1 MRKNKEKTEEK
12 KDKKKKKCRLWL
24 AILSI
29 LVILTNIFAI
39 YNILLLGPVEE
50 VIRYIVIGV
59 FVVLDL
65 VIIFKVRSKRKHK
78 EKKARLLTFFL
89 ILYLL
94 INCAISGLIMY
105 AYGTLSSINR
115 ETVTYSS
122 SLIVASSSEIEDVKD
137 LKDNTIGIL
146 SDKTS
151 PEGNII
157 PNEVIKENNLKDDNE
172 IVKYDDYFTAMA
184 DLYAGEVDSIFVPTD
199 YPSMFTSMETYENIK
214 DDTRIILTQEKK
226 MKKAST
232 SNRSSSKGKSVTE
245 PFTILL
251 MGVDSAEEGLSKN
264 TVANGDSLILV
275 TFNPNTLNATMLSIP
290 RDSYV
295 PIACWNGTPENKITH
310 AAAYGTDCMMD
321 TIENYFDVTID
332 YYAKINFKGL
342 VSLVDTLGG
351 ITVDVPQDLCTDN
364 SNREGQVCIN
374 AGVQTLNGEQALVLA
389 RNRKQLAAGDL
400 DRGLNQQLVI
410 QGILNK
416 VKDMKSINQVMDVL
430 NTITNNLDTNFT
442 EQQILSFYD
451 IAKDIMS
458 NALQKD
464 DADLINIEQLYLDGT
479 GQMIYDERSRMV
491 LWDYVPNT
499 KSRDDIIRAMKI
511 NLGEKEPD
519 MIKEFSF
526 SINDEDYEKTVT
538 GTGPYKTAFTY
549 DLLPDFTGDSESA
562 ARSYANAHGINVT
575 FKGTGGYVVA
585 QNYPANKRIDL
596 ISGSVVLTLSGSGY
610 TEPKD
615 EPSYTPPTDK
625 EEEKTDDT
633 GDNTVDTTQP
643 GNSSGG
649 NNNGDQQSGNT
660 GGSGG
665 SEGPNGSG
673 SGGSGNEPS
682 GDENTTGVPTE

>member
-1 MRKNKEKTEEK
+1 MRKNKEEK
-12 KDKKKKKCRLWL
+12 KNKKCRLWL

-29 LVILTNIFAI
+29 IVILSSLFAI
-39 YNILLLGPVEE
+39 YNILLLGPIEE
-50 VIRYIVIGV
+50 VVRYIVIGV
-59 FVVLDL
+59 FVVFDII
-65 VIIFKVRSKRKHK
+65 IIFKVRSKRRHK
-78 EKKARLLTFFL
+78 EKKARLLTFLL
-89 ILYLL
+89 ILYLIL
-94 INCAISGLIMY
+94 NCAISGLIMY

-115 ETVTYSS
+115 DYVTYSS
-122 SLIVASSSEIEDVKD
+122 SLIVKSDSEIQDVND
-137 LKDNTIGIL
+137 LSDNKIGIL
-146 SDKTS
+146 SDESS

-157 PNEVIKENNLKDDNE
+157 PNEVIDENNLKDDNE
-172 IVKYDDYFTAMA
+172 IVEYDDYFTAMA
-184 DLYAGEVDSIFVPTD
+184 DLYDGEVEAIFVPTD
-199 YPSMFTSMETYENIK
+199 YPSMFTSMETYANISEE
-214 DDTRIILTQEKK
+214 TNVILTKEKE

-232 SNRSSSKGKSVTE
+232 SDRENSSAGKSVTE

-264 TVANGDSLILV
+264 TVANGDSLILI

-295 PIACWNGTPENKITH
+295 PIACWSGTPENKITH
-310 AAAYGTDCMMD
+310 AAAYGTDCMMS

-342 VSLVDTLGG
+342 VTLVDTLGG
-351 ITVDVPQDLCTDN
+351 ITVEVPQDLCTDN
-364 SNREGQVCIN
+364 SNREGEVCIN
-374 AGVQTLNGEQALVLA
+374 AGLQTLNGEQALVLA

-430 NTITNNLDTNFT
+430 NTVTNNLDTNFT

-451 IAKDIMS
+451 IAKDIMN

-499 KSRDDIIRAMKI
+499 KSRDDIVEAMKI

-519 MIKEFSF
+519 MVKEFSF
-526 SINDEDYEKTVT
+526 SINDPDYEKTIT

-549 DLLPDFTGDSESA
+549 DLLADFTGDSESQ
-562 ARSYANAHGINVT
+562 ARSWCNAHGVNVR
-575 FKGTGGYVVA
+575 FRGSGGYVVS
-585 QNYPANKRIDL
+585 QSLPANKRIDL
-596 ISGSVVLTLSGSGY
+596 ISGSLVLTLSGGSSY
-610 TEPKD
+610 DEPE
-615 EPSYTPPTDK
+615 EPSYTPPADADD
-625 EEEKTDDT
+625 EEDEDDT
-633 GDNTVDTTQP
+633 GGEIPIVPPGGSDN
-643 GNSSGG
+643 GN
-649 NNNGDQQSGNT
+649 
-660 GGSGG
+660 GSGG
-665 SEGPNGSG
+665 DGNNGGDPGDSGDGGNG
-673 SGGSGNEPS
+673 SGGSGSDNT
-682 GDENTTGVPTE
+682 GDGTTGGTQPDE

>member
-1 MRKNKEKTEEK
+1 MRKNKEEK
-12 KDKKKKKCRLWL
+12 KNKKCRLWL

-29 LVILTNIFAI
+29 IVILSSLFAI

-50 VIRYIVIGV
+50 VIRYIIIGV
-59 FVVLDL
+59 FVVFDII
-65 VIIFKVRSKRKHK
+65 IIFKVRSKRRHK
-78 EKKARLLTFFL
+78 EKKARLLTFLL
-89 ILYLL
+89 ILYLI

-115 ETVTYSS
+115 DYVTYSS
-122 SLIVASSSEIEDVKD
+122 SLIVKSDSEIQDVND
-137 LKDNTIGIL
+137 LSDNKIGIL
-146 SDKTS
+146 SDESS
-151 PEGNII
+151 PEGYII
-157 PNEVIKENNLKDDNE
+157 PNEVIDENKLKDDNE
-172 IVKYDDYFTAMA
+172 IVEYDDYFTAMA
-184 DLYAGEVDSIFVPTD
+184 DLYDGEVEAIFVPTD
-199 YPSMFTSMETYENIK
+199 YPSMFTSMETYANISEETK
-214 DDTRIILTQEKK
+214 VILTKEKE

-232 SNRSSSKGKSVTE
+232 SDRENSSAGKSVTE

-264 TVANGDSLILV
+264 TVANGDSLILI

-295 PIACWNGTPENKITH
+295 PISCWSGTPENKITH
-310 AAAYGTDCMMD
+310 AAAYGTDCMMS

-342 VSLVDTLGG
+342 VTLVDTLGG
-351 ITVDVPQDLCTDN
+351 ITVEVPQDLCTDN
-364 SNREGQVCIN
+364 SNREGEVCIN
-374 AGVQTLNGEQALVLA
+374 AGLQTLNGEQALVLA

-430 NTITNNLDTNFT
+430 NTVTNNLDTNFT

-451 IAKDIMS
+451 IAKDIMN

-499 KSRDDIIRAMKI
+499 KSRDDIVEAMKI

-519 MIKEFSF
+519 MVKEFSF
-526 SINDEDYEKTVT
+526 SINNPDYEKTIT

-549 DLLPDFTGDSESA
+549 DLLADFTGDSESQ
-562 ARSYANAHGINVT
+562 ARSWCNAHGVNVS
-575 FKGTGGYVVA
+575 FRGSGGYVVS
-585 QNYPANKRIDL
+585 QSLPANKRIDL
-596 ISGSVVLTLSGSGY
+596 ISGSLVLTLSGSGY
-610 TEPKD
+610 SDDEEEPV
-615 EPSYTPPTDK
+615 YTPPTDNTDD
-625 EEEKTDDT
+625 EDDT
-633 GDNTVDTTQP
+633 GSDVP
-643 GNSSGG
+643 VVPPSGG
-649 NNNGDQQSGNT
+649 DSGT
-660 GGSGG
+660 GSGG
-665 SEGPNGSG
+665 DGGNGSGSG
-673 SGGSGNEPS
+673 SGGSGGNS
-682 GDENTTGVPTE
+682 GTGDSGSDDTGDGTTGGTQPDE

>member
-1 MRKNKEKTEEK
+1 MRKNKENTEEK

-29 LVILTNIFAI
+29 IVILSNLFAI
-39 YNILLLGPVEE
+39 YNILLLGPIEE
-50 VIRYIVIGV
+50 VIRYIIIGI
-59 FVVLDL
+59 FVVFDL
-65 VIIFKVRSKRKHK
+65 IIIFKVRSKRRHK

-115 ETVTYSS
+115 DTVTYSS
-122 SLIVASSSEIEDVKD
+122 SLIVPSSSEIEDVKD

-146 SDKTS
+146 SDESS

-157 PNEVIKENNLKDDNE
+157 PNEVIDENKLKDENE
-172 IVKYDDYFTAMA
+172 IVEYDDYFTAMA
-184 DLYAGEVDSIFVPTD
+184 DLYEGEVDSIFVPTD
-199 YPSMFTSMETYENIK
+199 YPSMFASMETYQNIK
-214 DDTRIILTQEKK
+214 DDTKIILTKEKEMRK
-226 MKKAST
+226 T
-232 SNRSSSKGKSVTE
+232 SNRTSSAGKSVTE

-295 PIACWNGTPENKITH
+295 PIACWSGNPENKITH

-351 ITVDVPQDLCTDN
+351 ITVEVPQDLCTDN
-364 SNREGQVCIN
+364 SNREGQVCIS
-374 AGVQTLNGEQALVLA
+374 AGLQTLNGEQALVLA
-389 RNRKQLAAGDL
+389 RNRKQLAGGDL

-430 NTITNNLDTNFT
+430 NTVTNNLDTNFT

-451 IAKDIMS
+451 IAKDIMNNS
-458 NALQKD
+458 LQKD

-499 KSRDDIIRAMKI
+499 ASRDDIVKAMKV
-511 NLGEKEPD
+511 NLEQEEPE

-549 DLLPDFTGDSESA
+549 DLLPDFTGDSMSQAE
-562 ARSYANAHGINVT
+562 SYANAHGIRVT
-575 FKGTGGYVVA
+575 FKGNSGYVVS
-585 QNYPANKRIDL
+585 QSLPANKRIDL
-596 ISGSVVLTLSGSGY
+596 ISGSVVLTLSGGTSS
-610 TEPKD
+610 TEPEDDSSNNTTTTK
-615 EPSYTPPTDK
+615 PPTSNTK
-625 EEEKTDDT
+625 PEE
-633 GDNTVDTTQP
+633 P
-643 GNSSGG
+643 
-649 NNNGDQQSGNT
+649 
-660 GGSGG
+660 
-665 SEGPNGSG
+665 
-673 SGGSGNEPS
+673 
-682 GDENTTGVPTE
+682 DEVPTEPEEPIEPDTPEETPPDEDDITEVIPGTPSTTS

>member
-1 MRKNKEKTEEK
+1 MRKNKENTEEK
-12 KDKKKKKCRLWL
+12 KDKKKKKSRLWL
-24 AILSI
+24 LILSI
-29 LVILTNIFAI
+29 IVILSNIFAI
-39 YNILLLGPVEE
+39 YNILLLGPIEE
-50 VIRYIVIGV
+50 VIRYIIIGI

-65 VIIFKVRSKRKHK
+65 VIIFKVRSKRRHK
-78 EKKARLLTFFL
+78 EKKVRLLTFFL
-89 ILYLL
+89 ILYLI

-105 AYGTLSSINR
+105 AYGTISKINR
-115 ETVTYSS
+115 DTVTYSS
-122 SLIVASSSEIEDVKD
+122 SLIVPSSSEIEDVKD

-146 SDKTS
+146 SDEAS

-157 PNEVIKENNLKDDNE
+157 PNEVIDENKLKDDNE
-172 IVKYDDYFTAMA
+172 IVEYEDYFTAMA
-184 DLYAGEVDSIFVPTD
+184 DLYEGEVDSIFVPTD
-199 YPSMFTSMETYENIK
+199 YPSMFSSMETYHNITE
-214 DDTRIILTQEKK
+214 DTKIILTQEKK
-226 MKKAST
+226 MKKT
-232 SNRSSSKGKSVTE
+232 SSRNSSAGKSVTE

-295 PIACWNGTPENKITH
+295 PIACWSGNPENKITH

-342 VSLVDTLGG
+342 VTLVDTLGG
-351 ITVDVPQDLCTDN
+351 ITVEVPQDLCTDN

-374 AGVQTLNGEQALVLA
+374 AGLQTLNGEQALVLA

-410 QGILNK
+410 EGILNK

-430 NTITNNLDTNFT
+430 NTVTNNLDTNFT

-451 IAKDIMS
+451 IAKDIMNNS
-458 NALQKD
+458 LQKD

-479 GQMIYDERSRMV
+479 GQMIYDERSRLV

-499 KSRDDIIRAMKI
+499 ASRDDIVKAMKV
-511 NLGEKEPD
+511 NLEQEEPE

-549 DLLPDFTGDSESA
+549 DLLPDFTGDSMSQAE
-562 ARSYANAHGINVT
+562 SYANAHGIRVT
-575 FKGTGGYVVA
+575 FKGNSGYVVS
-585 QNYPANKRIDL
+585 QSLPANKRIDL
-596 ISGSVVLTLSGSGY
+596 INGTVVLTLSGGSSSN
-610 TEPKD
+610 EPK
-615 EPSYTPPTDK
+615 EPSYTPPANNDTEDN
-625 EEEKTDDT
+625 T
-633 GDNTVDTTQP
+633 GDNPPVTPPNGSD
-643 GNSSGG
+643 SG
-649 NNNGDQQSGNT
+649 T
-660 GGSGG
+660 GSGG
-665 SEGPNGSG
+665 SGTGDENGSEGSGDGGTG
-673 SGGSGNEPS
+673 SGGSGNEGN
-682 GDENTTGVPTE
+682 GDEIIGPTE

>member
-1 MRKNKEKTEEK
+1 MRKNKEEK
-12 KDKKKKKCRLWL
+12 KNKKCRLWL

-29 LVILTNIFAI
+29 IVILSSLFAI
-39 YNILLLGPVEE
+39 YNILLLGPIEE
-50 VIRYIVIGV
+50 VVRYIVIGV
-59 FVVLDL
+59 FVVFDII
-65 VIIFKVRSKRKHK
+65 IIFKVRSKRRHK
-78 EKKARLLTFFL
+78 EKKARLLTFLL
-89 ILYLL
+89 ILYLIL
-94 INCAISGLIMY
+94 NCAISGLIMY

-115 ETVTYSS
+115 DYVTYSS
-122 SLIVASSSEIEDVKD
+122 SLIVKSDSEIQDVED
-137 LKDNTIGIL
+137 LSDNKIGIL
-146 SDKTS
+146 SDESS

-157 PNEVIKENNLKDDNE
+157 PNEVIDENNLKDENDIE
-172 IVKYDDYFTAMA
+172 EYEDYFSLMA
-184 DLYAGEVDSIFVPTD
+184 DLYDGEIDAIFVPTD
-199 YPSMFTSMETYENIK
+199 YPSMFTSMETYENISEE
-214 DDTRIILTQEKK
+214 TRIILTQEKK

-232 SNRSSSKGKSVTE
+232 SDRENSSTGKSVTE

-264 TVANGDSLILV
+264 TVANGDSLILI

-295 PIACWNGTPENKITH
+295 PIACWSGTPENKITH
-310 AAAYGTDCMMD
+310 AAAYGTDCMMS

-342 VSLVDTLGG
+342 VTLVDTLGG
-351 ITVDVPQDLCTDN
+351 ITVEVPQDLCTDN
-364 SNREGQVCIN
+364 SNREGEVCIN
-374 AGVQTLNGEQALVLA
+374 AGLQTLNGEQALVLA

-430 NTITNNLDTNFT
+430 NTVTNNLDTNFT

-451 IAKDIMS
+451 IAKDIMN

-499 KSRDDIIRAMKI
+499 KSRDDIVEAMKI

-519 MIKEFSF
+519 MVKEFSF
-526 SINDEDYEKTVT
+526 SINDPDYEKTIT

-549 DLLPDFTGDSESA
+549 DLLADFTGDSESQ
-562 ARSYANAHGINVT
+562 ARSWCNAHGVNVS
-575 FKGTGGYVVA
+575 FRGSGGYVVS
-585 QNYPANKRIDL
+585 QSLPANKRIDL
-596 ISGSVVLTLSGSGY
+596 ISGSLVLTLSGSGY
-610 TEPKD
+610 
-615 EPSYTPPTDK
+615 
-625 EEEKTDDT
+625 EEEEDDT
-633 GDNTVDTTQP
+633 TI
-643 GNSSGG
+643 SGG
-649 NNNGDQQSGNT
+649 NNATVTPPTSP
-660 GGSGG
+660 
-665 SEGPNGSG
+665 E
-673 SGGSGNEPS
+673 E
-682 GDENTTGVPTE
+682 GDETDEVKTDQEEDPPLEDPTDDEVKDDITEVIPGVPGSTTS

>member
-1 MRKNKEKTEEK
+1 MRKNKENKEK
-12 KDKKKKKCRLWL
+12 KEKKKKCRFWL
-24 AILSI
+24 LILSLI
-29 LVILTNIFAI
+29 VIISNLFAI

-50 VIRYIVIGV
+50 IIRYIIIGIFVI
-59 FVVLDL
+59 LDII
-65 VIIFKVRSKRKHK
+65 IIFKVRSKRRNK
-78 EKKARLLTFFL
+78 EKKAKLLTFFL

-115 ETVTYSS
+115 KTVTYSS
-122 SLIVASSSEIEDVKD
+122 SLIVPSSSEIENIKD
-137 LKDNTIGIL
+137 IKDDKIGIL

-157 PNEVIKENNLKDDNE
+157 PNEVIKENKLKDENK
-172 IVKYDDYFTAMA
+172 IVKYDDYFSAMA

-199 YPSMFTSMETYENIK
+199 YPSMFISMETYENIES
-214 DDTRIILTQEKK
+214 DTKIILTKEKK
-226 MKKAST
+226 MKKANT
-232 SNRSSSKGKSVTE
+232 SSRSSSKGKSVTE

-295 PIACWNGTPENKITH
+295 PIACWSGTPENKITH

-374 AGVQTLNGEQALVLA
+374 EGVQTLNGEQALVLA

-451 IAKDIMS
+451 IAKDIMN

-499 KSRDDIIRAMKI
+499 KSRDDIIKAMKI
-511 NLGEKEPD
+511 NLEKQEPN

-575 FKGTGGYVVA
+575 FKGNSGYVVA
-585 QNYPANKRIDL
+585 QSYPANKRIDL
-596 ISGSVVLTLSGSGY
+596 ISGSVVLTLSGSGH

-625 EEEKTDDT
+625 EEEKTDNV

-643 GNSSGG
+643 DNPSGG
-649 NNNGDQQSGNT
+649 NNNGGQQGGTTGGNGGGQSGT
-660 GGSGG
+660 DD
-665 SEGPNGSG
+665 
-673 SGGSGNEPS
+673 
-682 GDENTTGVPTE
+682 GDKKPGTDTNPDGATTE

>member
-1 MRKNKEKTEEK
+1 MRKNKEIKEEK

-29 LVILTNIFAI
+29 IVIASNLFAI
-39 YNILLLGPVEE
+39 YNILLLGPIEE
-50 VIRYIVIGV
+50 VVRYIIIGV
-59 FVVLDL
+59 FVVLDI
-65 VIIFKVRSKRKHK
+65 VIIFKVRSKRRHK
-78 EKKARLLTFFL
+78 EKRARLLTFFL

-115 ETVTYSS
+115 DTVTYSS
-122 SLIVASSSEIEDVKD
+122 SLIVASSSEIESVED
-137 LKDNTIGIL
+137 LADNSIGIL
-146 SDKTS
+146 SDETS
-151 PEGNII
+151 PEGYII
-157 PNEVIKENNLKDDNE
+157 PNEVIDENKLKDENE
-172 IVKYDDYFTAMA
+172 IVEYDDYFTAMA
-184 DLYAGEVDSIFVPTD
+184 DLYDGEVNAIFVPTD
-199 YPSMFTSMETYENIK
+199 YPSMFTSMETYANITE
-214 DDTRIILTQEKK
+214 DTKIILTKEKK

-232 SNRSSSKGKSVTE
+232 SNRSTSTGKSVTE

-251 MGVDSAEEGLSKN
+251 MGVDSEQEGLSKN

-295 PIACWNGTPENKITH
+295 PIACWSGQPENKITH

-364 SNREGQVCIN
+364 SNREGEVCIS

-389 RNRKQLAAGDL
+389 RNRKQLAGGDL

-416 VKDMKSINQVMDVL
+416 AKELNSINQVMDIL

-451 IAKDIMS
+451 IAKDIMN

-464 DADLINIEQLYLDGT
+464 DVDLINIEQLYLDGT
-479 GQMIYDERSRMV
+479 GQMIYDERSRLV

-499 KSRDDIIRAMKI
+499 ASRDDIVEAMKI
-511 NLGEKEPD
+511 NLGEQEPN

-549 DLLPDFTGDSESA
+549 DLLPDFTGDSMNQAE
-562 ARSYANAHGINVT
+562 RYANAHGIRVT
-575 FKGTGGYVVA
+575 FKGESGYVVS
-585 QNYPANKRIDL
+585 QSLPANKRIDL
-596 ISGSVVLTLSGSGY
+596 ISGSVVLTLSGSSSY
-610 TEPKD
+610 E
-615 EPSYTPPTDK
+615 EPSYTPPTS
-625 EEEKTDDT
+625 DDT
-633 GDNTVDTTQP
+633 EEDDDEDIESNPIPIEPEDPSDEDPPEQGTDTP
-643 GNSSGG
+643 
-649 NNNGDQQSGNT
+649 
-660 GGSGG
+660 
-665 SEGPNGSG
+665 
-673 SGGSGNEPS
+673 PS
-682 GDENTTGVPTE
+682 DDITDVIPGVPNTSTES

>member
-1 MRKNKEKTEEK
+1 MRKNKENTEEK

-29 LVILTNIFAI
+29 IVILSNLFAI
-39 YNILLLGPVEE
+39 YNILLLGPIEE
-50 VIRYIVIGV
+50 VIRYIIIGI
-59 FVVLDL
+59 FVVFDL
-65 VIIFKVRSKRKHK
+65 IIIFKVRSKRRHK

-115 ETVTYSS
+115 DTVTYSS
-122 SLIVASSSEIEDVKD
+122 SLIVPSSSEIEDVKD

-146 SDKTS
+146 SDESS

-157 PNEVIKENNLKDDNE
+157 PNEVIDENNLKDDNE
-172 IVKYDDYFTAMA
+172 IVEYDDYFTAMA
-184 DLYAGEVDSIFVPTD
+184 DLYEGEVDSIFVPTD
-199 YPSMFTSMETYENIK
+199 YPSMFVSMETYQNIK
-214 DDTRIILTQEKK
+214 DDTKIILTKEKE
-226 MKKAST
+226 MKKT
-232 SNRSSSKGKSVTE
+232 SNRTSSAGKSVTE

-251 MGVDSAEEGLSKN
+251 MGVDSEQEGLSKN

-295 PIACWNGTPENKITH
+295 PIACWSGTPENKITH

-351 ITVDVPQDLCTDN
+351 ITVEVPQDLCTDN
-364 SNREGQVCIN
+364 SNREGQVCIS
-374 AGVQTLNGEQALVLA
+374 AGLQTLNGEQALVLA
-389 RNRKQLAAGDL
+389 RNRKQLAGGDL

-430 NTITNNLDTNFT
+430 NTVTNNLDTNFT

-451 IAKDIMS
+451 IAKDIMNNS
-458 NALQKD
+458 LQKD

-499 KSRDDIIRAMKI
+499 ASRDDIVKAMKV
-511 NLGEKEPD
+511 NLEQEEPE

-549 DLLPDFTGDSESA
+549 DLLPDFTGDSMSQAE
-562 ARSYANAHGINVT
+562 SYANAHGIRVT
-575 FKGTGGYVVA
+575 FKGNSGYVVS
-585 QNYPANKRIDL
+585 QSLPANKRIDL
-596 ISGSVVLTLSGSGY
+596 ISGSVVLTLSGETSS
-610 TEPKD
+610 TKPE
-615 EPSYTPPTDK
+615 EPSYTPPDNNDT
-625 EEEKTDDT
+625 EDDNTNNGTTTPPIGGDSGTGSGDNGET
-633 GDNTVDTTQP
+633 GD
-643 GNSSGG
+643 GNDSGKHW
-649 NNNGDQQSGNT
+649 
-660 GGSGG
+660 
-665 SEGPNGSG
+665 
-673 SGGSGNEPS
+673 
-682 GDENTTGVPTE
+682 

>member
-1 MRKNKEKTEEK
+1 MRKNKENTEEK
-12 KDKKKKKCRLWL
+12 KDKKKKKSRLWL
-24 AILSI
+24 LILSI
-29 LVILTNIFAI
+29 IVILSNIFAI
-39 YNILLLGPVEE
+39 YNILLLGPIEE
-50 VIRYIVIGV
+50 VIRYIIIGI

-65 VIIFKVRSKRKHK
+65 VIIFKVRSKRRHK
-78 EKKARLLTFFL
+78 EKKVRLLTFFL
-89 ILYLL
+89 ILYLI

-105 AYGTLSSINR
+105 AYGTISKINR
-115 ETVTYSS
+115 DTVTYSS
-122 SLIVASSSEIEDVKD
+122 SLIVPSSSEIEDVKD

-146 SDKTS
+146 SDEAS

-157 PNEVIKENNLKDDNE
+157 PNEVIDENKLKDDNE
-172 IVKYDDYFTAMA
+172 IVEYEDYFTAMA
-184 DLYAGEVDSIFVPTD
+184 DLYEGEVDSIFVPTD
-199 YPSMFTSMETYENIK
+199 YPSMFTSMETYQNISE
-214 DDTRIILTQEKK
+214 DTKIILTQEKK
-226 MKKAST
+226 MRKT
-232 SNRSSSKGKSVTE
+232 SSRNSSAGKSVTE

-295 PIACWNGTPENKITH
+295 PIACWSGNPENKITH

-342 VSLVDTLGG
+342 VTLVDTLGG
-351 ITVDVPQDLCTDN
+351 ITVEVPQDLCTDN

-374 AGVQTLNGEQALVLA
+374 AGLQTLNGEQALVLA

-410 QGILNK
+410 EGILNK

-430 NTITNNLDTNFT
+430 NTVTNNLDTNFT

-451 IAKDIMS
+451 IAKDIMNNS
-458 NALQKD
+458 LQKD

-479 GQMIYDERSRMV
+479 GQMIYDERSRLV

-499 KSRDDIIRAMKI
+499 ASRDDIVKAMKV
-511 NLGEKEPD
+511 NLEQEEPE

-549 DLLPDFTGDSESA
+549 DLLPDFTGDSEA
-562 ARSYANAHGINVT
+562 QARSYANAHGINVT
-575 FKGTGGYVVA
+575 FRGSGGYVVS
-585 QNYPANKRIDL
+585 QSYPANKRIDL
-596 ISGSVVLTLSGSGY
+596 INGSVVLTLSGGSSSNE
-610 TEPKD
+610 TE
-615 EPSYTPPTDK
+615 EPSYTPPTD
-625 EEEKTDDT
+625 EEEIDGT

-643 GNSSGG
+643 GNSS
-649 NNNGDQQSGNT
+649 DGNT
-660 GGSGG
+660 GGGQQGG
-665 SEGPNGSG
+665 STG
-673 SGGSGNEPS
+673 GNEGSQGGTTGGEEKP
-682 GDENTTGVPTE
+682 GTDENPDGATTE

>member
-50 VIRYIVIGV
+50 VIRYIIIGV

-65 VIIFKVRSKRKHK
+65 VIIFKVRSKRRHK
-78 EKKARLLTFFL
+78 EKRARLLTFFL

-122 SLIVASSSEIEDVKD
+122 SLIVPSSSEIENIKD
-137 LKDNTIGIL
+137 IKDDKIGIL
-146 SDKTS
+146 SDKAS

-157 PNEVIKENNLKDDNE
+157 PNEVIKENKLKDDNE
-172 IVKYDDYFTAMA
+172 IVEYDDYFTAMA
-184 DLYAGEVDSIFVPTD
+184 DLYDGEVDSIFVPTD
-199 YPSMFTSMETYENIK
+199 YPSMFVSMETYQNIES
-214 DDTRIILTQEKK
+214 DTKIILTKEKE

-295 PIACWNGTPENKITH
+295 PIACWSGTPENKITH

-374 AGVQTLNGEQALVLA
+374 KGVQTLNGEQALVLA

-410 QGILNK
+410 QGIVNK
-416 VKDMKSINQVMDVL
+416 AKDMKNINQVMDVL

-451 IAKDIMS
+451 IAKDIMN

-499 KSRDDIIRAMKI
+499 KSRDDIINAMKI

-549 DLLPDFTGDSESA
+549 DLLPDFTGDSEGA

-575 FKGTGGYVVA
+575 FKGTGGYVVS
-585 QNYPANKRIDL
+585 QSLPANKRIDL
-596 ISGSVVLTLSGSGY
+596 ISGSVVLTLSGGTSS
-610 TEPKD
+610 TEPEDDSSNNTTTTK
-615 EPSYTPPTDK
+615 PPTSNTEP
-625 EEEKTDDT
+625 EE
-633 GDNTVDTTQP
+633 
-643 GNSSGG
+643 
-649 NNNGDQQSGNT
+649 
-660 GGSGG
+660 
-665 SEGPNGSG
+665 PN
-673 SGGSGNEPS
+673 E
-682 GDENTTGVPTE
+682 VPTEPEEPIEPDTPEETPPDEDDITEVIPGTPSTTS

>member
-1 MRKNKEKTEEK
+1 MRKNKEEK
-12 KDKKKKKCRLWL
+12 KNKKCRLWL

-29 LVILTNIFAI
+29 IVILSSLFAI
-39 YNILLLGPVEE
+39 YNILLLGPIEE
-50 VIRYIVIGV
+50 VVRYIVIGV
-59 FVVLDL
+59 FVVFDII
-65 VIIFKVRSKRKHK
+65 IIFKVRSKRRHK
-78 EKKARLLTFFL
+78 EKKARLLTFLL
-89 ILYLL
+89 ILYLIL
-94 INCAISGLIMY
+94 NCAISGLIMY

-115 ETVTYSS
+115 DYVTYSS
-122 SLIVASSSEIEDVKD
+122 SLIVKSDSEIQDVND
-137 LKDNTIGIL
+137 LSDNKIGIL
-146 SDKTS
+146 SDESS

-157 PNEVIKENNLKDDNE
+157 PNEVIDENNLKDDNE
-172 IVKYDDYFTAMA
+172 IVEYDDYFTAMA
-184 DLYAGEVDSIFVPTD
+184 DLYDGEVEAIFVPTD
-199 YPSMFTSMETYENIK
+199 YPSMFTSMETYANISEE
-214 DDTRIILTQEKK
+214 TNVILTKEKE

-232 SNRSSSKGKSVTE
+232 SDRENSSAGKSVTE

-264 TVANGDSLILV
+264 TVANGDSLILI

-295 PIACWNGTPENKITH
+295 PIACWSGTPENKITH
-310 AAAYGTDCMMD
+310 AAAYGTDCMMS

-342 VSLVDTLGG
+342 VTLVDTLGG
-351 ITVDVPQDLCTDN
+351 ITVEVPQDLCTDN
-364 SNREGQVCIN
+364 SNREGEVCIN
-374 AGVQTLNGEQALVLA
+374 AGLQTLNGEQALVLA

-430 NTITNNLDTNFT
+430 NTVTNNLDTNFT

-451 IAKDIMS
+451 IAKDIMN

-499 KSRDDIIRAMKI
+499 KSRDDIVEAMKI

-519 MIKEFSF
+519 MVKEFSF
-526 SINDEDYEKTVT
+526 SINDPDYEKTIT

-549 DLLPDFTGDSESA
+549 DLLADFTGDSESQ
-562 ARSYANAHGINVT
+562 ARSWCNAHGVNVS
-575 FKGTGGYVVA
+575 FRGSGGYVVS
-585 QNYPANKRIDL
+585 QSLPANKRIDL
-596 ISGSVVLTLSGSGY
+596 ISGSLVLTLSGSGY
-610 TEPKD
+610 DEPE
-615 EPSYTPPTDK
+615 EPSYTPPADD
-625 EEEKTDDT
+625 EEDEDDT
-633 GDNTVDTTQP
+633 GGEIPIVPPGGSDN
-643 GNSSGG
+643 GN
-649 NNNGDQQSGNT
+649 
-660 GGSGG
+660 GSGG
-665 SEGPNGSG
+665 DGNNGGDPGDSGDGGNG
-673 SGGSGNEPS
+673 SGGSGSDNT
-682 GDENTTGVPTE
+682 GDGTTGGTQPDE

>member
-1 MRKNKEKTEEK
+1 MRKNKENTEEK
-12 KDKKKKKCRLWL
+12 KDKKKKKSRLWL
-24 AILSI
+24 LILSI
-29 LVILTNIFAI
+29 IVILSNIFAI
-39 YNILLLGPVEE
+39 YNILLLGPIEE
-50 VIRYIVIGV
+50 VIRYIIIGI

-65 VIIFKVRSKRKHK
+65 VIIFKVRSKRRHK
-78 EKKARLLTFFL
+78 EKKVRLLTFFL
-89 ILYLL
+89 ILYLI
-94 INCAISGLIMY
+94 INCAISCLIMY
-105 AYGTLSSINR
+105 AYGTISKINR
-115 ETVTYSS
+115 DTVTYSS
-122 SLIVASSSEIEDVKD
+122 SLIVPSSSEIEDVKD

-146 SDKTS
+146 SDEAS

-157 PNEVIKENNLKDDNE
+157 PNEVIDENKLKDDNE
-172 IVKYDDYFTAMA
+172 IVEYEDYFTAMA
-184 DLYAGEVDSIFVPTD
+184 DLYEGEVDSIFVPTD
-199 YPSMFTSMETYENIK
+199 YPSMFTSMETYQNISE
-214 DDTRIILTQEKK
+214 DTKIILTQEKK
-226 MKKAST
+226 MRKT
-232 SNRSSSKGKSVTE
+232 SSRNSSAGKSVTE

-295 PIACWNGTPENKITH
+295 PIACWSGNPENKITH

-342 VSLVDTLGG
+342 VTLVDTLGG
-351 ITVDVPQDLCTDN
+351 ITVEVPQDLCTDN

-374 AGVQTLNGEQALVLA
+374 AGLQTLNGEQALVLA

-410 QGILNK
+410 EGILNK

-430 NTITNNLDTNFT
+430 NTVTNNLDTNFT

-451 IAKDIMS
+451 IAKDIMNNS
-458 NALQKD
+458 LQKD

-479 GQMIYDERSRMV
+479 GQMIYDERSRLV

-499 KSRDDIIRAMKI
+499 ASRDDIVKAMKV
-511 NLGEKEPD
+511 NLEQEEPE

-549 DLLPDFTGDSESA
+549 DLLPDFTGDSMSQAE
-562 ARSYANAHGINVT
+562 SYANAHGIRVT
-575 FKGTGGYVVA
+575 FKGNSGYVVS
-585 QNYPANKRIDL
+585 QSLPANKRIDL
-596 ISGSVVLTLSGSGY
+596 INGSVVLTLSGGSSSNE
-610 TEPKD
+610 TE
-615 EPSYTPPTDK
+615 EPSYTPPTD
-625 EEEKTDDT
+625 EEEIDGT

-643 GNSSGG
+643 GNSS
-649 NNNGDQQSGNT
+649 DGNT
-660 GGSGG
+660 GGGQQGG
-665 SEGPNGSG
+665 STG
-673 SGGSGNEPS
+673 GNEGSQGGTTGGEEKP
-682 GDENTTGVPTE
+682 GTDENPDGATTE

>member
-1 MRKNKEKTEEK
+1 MRKNKENTEEK

-24 AILSI
+24 ALLSIIVILSN
-29 LVILTNIFAI
+29 LFAI
-39 YNILLLGPVEE
+39 YNILLLGPIEE
-50 VIRYIVIGV
+50 VIRYIIIGI
-59 FVVLDL
+59 FVVFDL
-65 VIIFKVRSKRKHK
+65 IIIFKVRSKRRHK

-115 ETVTYSS
+115 DTVTYSS
-122 SLIVASSSEIEDVKD
+122 SLIVPSSSEIEDVKD

-146 SDKTS
+146 SDESS

-157 PNEVIKENNLKDDNE
+157 PNEVIDENKLKDENE
-172 IVKYDDYFTAMA
+172 IIEYDDYFTAMA
-184 DLYAGEVDSIFVPTD
+184 DLYEGEVDSIFVPTD
-199 YPSMFTSMETYENIK
+199 YPSMFVSMETYQNIK
-214 DDTRIILTQEKK
+214 DDTKIILTKEKE
-226 MKKAST
+226 MKKT
-232 SNRSSSKGKSVTE
+232 SNRTSSAGKSVTE

-251 MGVDSAEEGLSKN
+251 MGVDSEEEGLSKN

-295 PIACWNGTPENKITH
+295 PIACWSGTPENKITH

-351 ITVDVPQDLCTDN
+351 ITVEVPQDLCTDN
-364 SNREGQVCIN
+364 SNREGEVCIS
-374 AGVQTLNGEQALVLA
+374 AGLQTLNGEQALVLA

-430 NTITNNLDTNFT
+430 NTVTNNLDTNFT

-451 IAKDIMS
+451 IAKDIMNNS
-458 NALQKD
+458 LQKD

-499 KSRDDIIRAMKI
+499 ASRDDIVKAMKV
-511 NLGEKEPD
+511 NLEQEEPE

-549 DLLPDFTGDSESA
+549 DLLPDFTGDSMSQAE
-562 ARSYANAHGINVT
+562 SYANAHGIRVT
-575 FKGTGGYVVA
+575 FKGNSGYVVS
-585 QNYPANKRIDL
+585 QSLPANKRIDL
-596 ISGSVVLTLSGSGY
+596 ISGSVVLTLSGGTSSN
-610 TEPKD
+610 EPK
-615 EPSYTPPTDK
+615 EPSYTPPTNDDK
-625 EEEKTDDT
+625 EDNT
-633 GDNTVDTTQP
+633 GDNPPVTPPNGGD
-643 GNSSGG
+643 SG
-649 NNNGDQQSGNT
+649 T
-660 GGSGG
+660 GSGG
-665 SEGPNGSG
+665 SGTGDENGSEGSGDGGTG
-673 SGGSGNEPS
+673 SGGSGNEGN
-682 GDENTTGVPTE
+682 GDEIIGPTE

>member
-295 PIACWNGTPENKITH
+295 PIACWSGTPENKITH

-499 KSRDDIIRAMKI
+499 KSRDDIIKAMKI

-585 QNYPANKRIDL
+585 QSYPANKRIDL
-596 ISGSVVLTLSGSGY
+596 ISGSVVLTLSGGSSSNEAENNNSSSNN
-610 TEPKD
+610 TTTTKPTSPSTEPEEPDKVPIEPEEPTEEEPKD
-615 EPSYTPPTDK
+615 PIVTPPK
-625 EEEKTDDT
+625 DDT
-633 GDNTVDTTQP
+633 QVETPKQP
-643 GNSSGG
+643 
-649 NNNGDQQSGNT
+649 
-660 GGSGG
+660 
-665 SEGPNGSG
+665 
-673 SGGSGNEPS
+673 
-682 GDENTTGVPTE
+682 DE

>member
-1 MRKNKEKTEEK
+1 MRKNKENTEEK

-29 LVILTNIFAI
+29 IVILSNLFAI
-39 YNILLLGPVEE
+39 YNILLLGPIEE
-50 VIRYIVIGV
+50 VIRYIIIGI
-59 FVVLDL
+59 FVVFDL
-65 VIIFKVRSKRKHK
+65 IIIFKVRSKRRHK

-115 ETVTYSS
+115 DTVTYSS
-122 SLIVASSSEIEDVKD
+122 SLIVPSSSEIEDVKD

-146 SDKTS
+146 SDESS

-157 PNEVIKENNLKDDNE
+157 PNEVIDENKLKDENE
-172 IVKYDDYFTAMA
+172 IVEYDDYFTAMA
-184 DLYAGEVDSIFVPTD
+184 DLYEGEVDSIFVPTD
-199 YPSMFTSMETYENIK
+199 YPSMFVSMETYQNIK
-214 DDTRIILTQEKK
+214 DETKIILTKEKE
-226 MKKAST
+226 MKKT
-232 SNRSSSKGKSVTE
+232 SNRTSSAGKSVTE

-251 MGVDSAEEGLSKN
+251 MGVDSEQEGLSKN

-295 PIACWNGTPENKITH
+295 PIACWSGNPENKITH

-351 ITVDVPQDLCTDN
+351 ITVEVPQDLCTDN
-364 SNREGQVCIN
+364 SNREGEVCIS
-374 AGVQTLNGEQALVLA
+374 AGLQTLNGEQALVLA
-389 RNRKQLAAGDL
+389 RNRKQLSGGDL

-430 NTITNNLDTNFT
+430 NTVTNNLDTNFT

-451 IAKDIMS
+451 IAKDIMNNS
-458 NALQKD
+458 LQKD

-499 KSRDDIIRAMKI
+499 ASRDDIVKAMKV
-511 NLGEKEPD
+511 NLEQEEPE

-549 DLLPDFTGDSESA
+549 DLLPDFTGDSMSQAE
-562 ARSYANAHGINVT
+562 SYANAHGIRVT
-575 FKGTGGYVVA
+575 FKGNSGYVVS
-585 QNYPANKRIDL
+585 QSLPANKRIDL
-596 ISGSVVLTLSGSGY
+596 ISGSVVLTLSGGSSSN
-610 TEPKD
+610 EPE
-615 EPSYTPPTDK
+615 EPSYTPPTN
-625 EEEKTDDT
+625 DDT
-633 GDNTVDTTQP
+633 EDDNTNNGTTAPPSGGDSGTASGDNGETGD
-643 GNSSGG
+643 GN
-649 NNNGDQQSGNT
+649 DSGNT
-660 GGSGG
+660 GDGG
-665 SEGPNGSG
+665 TG
-673 SGGSGNEPS
+673 SGGSGNE
-682 GDENTTGVPTE
+682 GTGEENNGSVPTE

>member
-29 LVILTNIFAI
+29 LVILTNLFAI

-146 SDKTS
+146 SDETS

-157 PNEVIKENNLKDDNE
+157 PNEVIKENNLKDDNK

-295 PIACWNGTPENKITH
+295 PIACWSGTPENKITH

-549 DLLPDFTGDSESA
+549 DLLPDFTGDSEA
-562 ARSYANAHGINVT
+562 AAQSYANAHGINVT

-585 QNYPANKRIDL
+585 QSYPANKRIDL

-643 GNSSGG
+643 GNPS
-649 NNNGDQQSGNT
+649 SGNT
-660 GGSGG
+660 GDNQQGS
-665 SEGPNGSG
+665 
-673 SGGSGNEPS
+673 
-682 GDENTTGVPTE
+682 TTGGNGGGQSGTDDGDKKPGTDTNPDGATTE

>member
-295 PIACWNGTPENKITH
+295 PIACWSGTPENKITH

-451 IAKDIMS
+451 IAKDIMN

-499 KSRDDIIRAMKI
+499 KSRDDIIKAMKI

-549 DLLPDFTGDSESA
+549 DLLPDFTGDSEA
-562 ARSYANAHGINVT
+562 AAQSYANAHGIKISFSNPNA
-575 FKGTGGYVVA
+575 GGYVVS
-585 QNYPANKRIDL
+585 QSYPANKRLDL
-596 ISGSVVLTLSGSGY
+596 ISGSVVLTLSGGSSS
-610 TEPKD
+610 TETED
-615 EPSYTPPTDK
+615 EPTYTPPTDDTK
-625 EEEKTDDT
+625 EDSDSE
-633 GDNTVDTTQP
+633 VP
-643 GNSSGG
+643 IVPPSGG
-649 NNNGDQQSGNT
+649 NSENGSGENGNT
-660 GGSGG
+660 GGSSGSSG
-665 SEGPNGSG
+665 SEDSG
-673 SGGSGNEPS
+673 SESNEEIGN
-682 GDENTTGVPTE
+682 DLTE